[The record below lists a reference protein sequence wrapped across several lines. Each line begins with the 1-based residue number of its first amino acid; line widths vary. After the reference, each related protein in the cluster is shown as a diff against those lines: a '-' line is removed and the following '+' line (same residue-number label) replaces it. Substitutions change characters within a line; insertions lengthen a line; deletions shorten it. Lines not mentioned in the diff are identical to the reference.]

1 MSFKLLTNKGRL
13 TYSNAP
19 LMLCKDAAGKTFLA
33 GFWRENAALVFRYFR
48 KSEILAVT
56 PVNGIYSGV
65 GYYKTD
71 LSVAESV
78 VNGLTLDEDP
88 DGVAL
93 SYQAGKASDY
103 FPEITNLAWR
113 PTSAALDSITVA
125 VINGAGGGNGG
136 NGGSGNGTALTFD
149 VVANGDGTITVS
161 GIMVGDLVS
170 VDGGTVVTATDTT
183 YTTAKQTDGT
193 HTVVVTAGTA
203 GYSYTVSSKTVTTK
217 IAFFSAP
224 LDFVTE
230 NPILSVGVLIAV
242 VLLVWYVIVP
252 MVKGESIGGGS
263 PKKSVS
269 ARKRNFISL

>member
-13 TYSNAP
+13 TNFNAP

-33 GFWRENAALVFRYFR
+33 GFWRENGVLVFRYYR
-48 KSEILAVT
+48 KSEITAVT
-56 PVNGIYSGV
+56 PVNGVYPSV
-65 GYYKTD
+65 GYFKND
-71 LSVAESV
+71 LTVAESV
-78 VNGLTLDEDP
+78 VTALTLDEDP

-93 SYQAGKASDY
+93 AYQAGKASDY
-103 FPEITNLAWR
+103 FPEITNLNWT

-125 VINGAGGGNGG
+125 VINGSGSG

-149 VVANGDGTITVS
+149 VTGNGDGTITVS
-161 GIMVGDLVS
+161 GIMVGDLIS

-183 YTTAKQTDGT
+183 YTTAKQKDGT

-203 GYSYTVSSKTVTTK
+203 GYSYTVTSKTVTTK
-217 IAFFSAP
+217 IAFLSAP

-230 NPILSVGVLIAV
+230 NPVLTVGVAIAA
-242 VLLVWYVIVP
+242 VLLIWYVIVP

-263 PKKSVS
+263 PKKTVS

>member
-1 MSFKLLTNKGRL
+1 MSFKIIANKGRL
-13 TYSNAP
+13 TNFNYP
-19 LMLCKDAAGKTFLA
+19 LMLCQDASGHTFIA
-33 GFWRENAALVFRYFR
+33 GFWRENSVLVFRYFR
-48 KSEILAVT
+48 KSEFLAVT
-56 PVNGIYSGV
+56 PTGSNYVGV

-71 LSVAESV
+71 LTVDPAVVAA
-78 VNGLTLDEDP
+78 LTCTEDP
-88 DGVAL
+88 DGVPL
-93 SYQAGKASDY
+93 NYQAGKASDY
-103 FPEITNLAWR
+103 FPEITNLNWS

-125 VINGAGGGNGG
+125 FINSAGGGNG
-136 NGGSGNGTALTFD
+136 GNGTALTFD

-183 YTTAKQTDGT
+183 YNTAKQTDGT
-193 HTVVVTAGTA
+193 HTVVVTAVTA

-217 IAFFSAP
+217 IAFLSAP

-263 PKKSVS
+263 SPKKSVS